1 MLGDDWRWGWT
12 CAVVLLVVVVALGVA
27 ERCGLDRAEA
37 LIQRGWST
45 PVKISKGTGSPTA
58 EWPSLA
64 VTGSTTVTVIWQ
76 DDRLG
81 SVDDLYF
88 TVSGDGGITWPT
100 EDAVVYTSTRNSEQP
115 RLAVGSDG
123 RVHAVWSWAVTPTR
137 QILYS
142 VRSGDSWSS
151 PVTVVTATNAIE
163 PAVAV
168 DSAGGAHVVWADESD
183 GGLLRV
189 YYNQSNDGINW
200 TSPYSLSGATVPVA
214 AGPAIAIDGDDL
226 VHVVWWDATGT
237 SSYIRYNTGDGTPG
251 DWQVTPT
258 ELVSVSLP
266 YADRYPDVTCDTD
279 GNVHVVWCE
288 WRGAN
293 DNQQVMYVE
302 KPNGQSWGT
311 PQAISE
317 SQMGVYGILP
327 SYLLPKVAA
336 WAEGGVGI
344 VWHGSTD
351 IDNEDEDIWFAEKTA
366 GDWMSVSDIRHSVLD
381 RDLNPTLAVDLEGT
395 VHVVWQREID
405 SEQYA
410 VYYSRVNT
418 TRRRLT
424 LPLVMKR
431 E

>member
-1 MLGDDWRWGWT
+1 MTDDWRWGWT
-12 CAVVLLVVVVALGVA
+12 GAVVLLVVVVALGFA
-27 ERCGLDRAEA
+27 ERCSLDRAEA

-45 PVKISKGTGSPTA
+45 PVKVSKGTGSPTA

-81 SVDDLYF
+81 SVYDLYF
-88 TVSGDGGITWPT
+88 TVSGDGGITWPA
-100 EDAVVYTSTRNSEQP
+100 EDAAVYTSTRKSEQP

-151 PVTVVTATNAIE
+151 PVAVVTATNAVE

-168 DSAGGAHVVWADESD
+168 DSTGKVHVVWDNQP
-183 GGLLRV
+183 LVVNQQV
-189 YYNQSNDGINW
+189 YYSQSGDGVSW
-200 TSPYSLSGATVPVA
+200 TNRYTLSNTAGAALGPTITV
-214 AGPAIAIDGDDL
+214 DGDDD
-226 VHVVWWDATGT
+226 VHVVWWENNPGEGRSDIRYRAMPSATGIWGAT
-237 SSYIRYNTGDGTPG
+237 EPVSSSHISTTIIC
-251 DWQVTPT
+251 
-258 ELVSVSLP
+258 
-266 YADRYPDVTCDTD
+266 YPDIASSPEGDL
-279 GNVHVVWCE
+279 HVAWDE
-288 WRGAN
+288 WRGGN
-293 DNQQVMYVE
+293 DDQQVMYVE

-311 PQAISE
+311 PQAITE
-317 SQMGVYGILP
+317 SQMGVYSILP

-351 IDNEDEDIWFAEKTA
+351 VDNEDEDIWFAEKVA
-366 GDWMSVSDIRHSVLD
+366 GDWVSVSDIQHSILD
-381 RDLNPTLAVDLEGT
+381 RDLNPNLAVDPEGT
-395 VHVVWQREID
+395 VHVVWQQEID
-405 SEQYA
+405 SDQYA
-410 VYYSRVNT
+410 VYYSRINT